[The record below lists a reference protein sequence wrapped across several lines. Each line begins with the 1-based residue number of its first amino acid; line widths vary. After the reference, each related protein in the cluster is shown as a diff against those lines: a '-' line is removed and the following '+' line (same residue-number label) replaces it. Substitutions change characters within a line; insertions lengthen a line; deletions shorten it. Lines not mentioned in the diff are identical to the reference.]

1 MRKVSLGL
9 CLLICG
15 AVLPLTSVAFFR
27 RDDSFQTFWTKFKTA
42 VTRRDKK
49 TVARL
54 SKFPIAVADGV
65 PDIQNSAELS
75 RRFSDLFD
83 RQTNAA
89 QCFATKQ
96 PVPDTESPDRFTVVC
111 PNEKDVFVAYEFER
125 TKLGWR
131 FIHRLF
137 PTNCGC
143 R

>member
-1 MRKVSLGL
+1 MTGSGL
-9 CLLICG
+9 SR
-15 AVLPLTSVAFFR
+15 T
-27 RDDSFQTFWTKFKTA
+27 DDSFLVFWKKFKTA
-42 VTRRDKK
+42 VIRRDRKA
-49 TVARL
+49 VAKL

-65 PDIQNSAELS
+65 PSIQNSAELS
-75 RRFSDLFD
+75 RRFSDLFN
-83 RQTNAA
+83 RQTDAA

-125 TKLGWR
+125 TDLGWR
-131 FIHRLF
+131 FIHRKF